1 MKNLIALFF
10 ALTIGLPYGSQAFGD
25 EFTKRAAQISE
36 YKKWLD
42 TLGSSGSRYWVRLD
56 SSRRP
61 HKLYLAEGFYRADPK
76 SQELFVDTFSHYLAG
91 HPDKFMLIDLYD
103 ESSKMP
109 VGEFGWGGFKMF
121 PTAVVSSAEI
131 HK

>member
-1 MKNLIALFF
+1 MKNVLAFFF
-10 ALTIGLPYGSQAFGD
+10 AVSIGLPFGAQALGD
-25 EFTKRAAQISE
+25 EFTQRAAQISE

-42 TLGSSGSRYWVRLD
+42 SLGSSGSRYWVRLD

-61 HKLYLAEGFYRADPK
+61 HKLFLGEAFYRADPK
-76 SQELFVDTFSHYLAG
+76 SQERFIDTFSHYLAG

-103 ESSKMP
+103 ERSRMP
-109 VGEFGWGGFKMF
+109 VGEFGWGGFRMF

>member
-1 MKNLIALFF
+1 MKRFIALFF
-10 ALTIGLPYGSQAFGD
+10 ALAVGLPAGSQAFAD
-25 EFTKRAAQISE
+25 EFTKRAAQIAE

-42 TLGSSGSRYWVRLD
+42 TLGSGGSRYWTTLD

-61 HKLYLAEGFYRADPK
+61 HKLYLGEAFYRADPK

-103 ESSKMP
+103 ERTRMP
-109 VGEFGWGGFKMF
+109 VGEFGWGGFRMF
-121 PTAVVSSAEI
+121 PTKVVSSAEI
-131 HK
+131 HR